1 MRAVERMLA
10 HQTLRFSV
18 LDEQI
23 SREDLSIADEFG
35 ESDVISW
42 RLNQLLRQETCL
54 KRETSLLHAVMPHSL
69 FDRRQGSQYTFSR
82 RCSEGCENREVFGY
96 SEVRLQILL
105 CRPDNGVELSDLGL
119 RK

>member
-35 ESDVISW
+35 E
-42 RLNQLLRQETCL
+42 
-54 KRETSLLHAVMPHSL
+54 LHAVMPHSL
-69 FDRRQGSQYTFSR
+69 FDRRQGSQYSFSR

-105 CRPDNGVELSDLGL
+105 CRPDDGVELSDLGP
-119 RK
+119 